1 MENYK
6 NKYLKYKKKYLNLK
20 ISKKFNNIMIG
31 GAWTQTDE
39 DIDLAMYY
47 DIPIS
52 GTTKMKFAQLYNI
65 YINLISHLKKTIN
78 ANTAQSLYDYYFN
91 NYKQE
96 LEKFRQELNRLK
108 TIFSNEHLEA
118 EILRFSGFTK
128 AELEETSKDEEYFI
142 QDITD
147 DFGKLLV
154 HILRTRND
162 NCQSFLEVNNKSRQP
177 VRIIFDTE
185 DNNHVGT
192 IWEYKDKKILFCPND
207 QVPYYIVKGV
217 QKFVPWTTKDEFN
230 FYDPKFR
237 MYERP
242 LRERE
247 IALHY
252 ARFLKSDND
261 GICGVI
267 AIAIKEYIIKR
278 LKELKGFTE
287 IGGTDD
293 EKHNIII
300 KELKEI
306 NTGDL
311 LLYVAKEI
319 NI

>member
-20 ISKKFNNIMIG
+20 ISNKFNNIMIG
-31 GAWTQTDE
+31 GVWNQTDE
-39 DIDLAMYY
+39 DIDLASYY

-52 GTTKMKFAQLYNI
+52 GATKIKFTQLYNI
-65 YINLISHLKKTIN
+65 YINLITYLKNTIN
-78 ANTAQSLYDYYFN
+78 ANTRQSLYDYYLDE
-91 NYKQE
+91 YKQK
-96 LEKFRQELNRLK
+96 LEEFRQELNRLK
-108 TIFSNEHLEA
+108 TIFSDGHLEA
-118 EILRFSGFTK
+118 EILRFTGFTK

-162 NCQSFLEVNNKSRQP
+162 NCQSFLEVNNKTRQP
-177 VRIIFDTE
+177 VRIIFDTKE
-185 DNNHVGT
+185 NNHVGT

-207 QVPYYIVKGV
+207 QVPYFIVNGV
-217 QKFVPWTTKDEFN
+217 KISVPWTEKGEFN

-247 IALHY
+247 RALHY
-252 ARFLKSDND
+252 ARFLKSNND

-267 AIAIKEYIIKR
+267 AIAIREYIIKR
-278 LKELKGFTE
+278 LNELKRFAE

-311 LLYVAKEI
+311 LLYVATEI